1 MTSAMIYSFEEGFRG
16 AISKDPGAISKQ
28 DCASSGQDGEDH
40 VQSLLSAAPG
50 ITTLTALVAIDPF
63 KLSASLRIDF
73 LTALE
78 RQTAWL
84 QAIMQ
89 RAIVAVAGNDSSS
102 TDKIWDG
109 VDEAEREDIATALR
123 LSPNTAQLRIDVA
136 RTLVNHLPN
145 TCSALAMG
153 EISASHAT
161 VIAKETAAAI
171 RDGLSEFAIYQIEE
185 KALSF
190 AEFHTPGQVAN
201 KVRTTIAQLAPAEF
215 EEVVDRARETRR
227 VSCYNDA
234 DGMATVVAILP
245 AQDAQIVMKSIEAYI
260 LKMNAKDERESGE
273 IRSSSEVSGAAS
285 ASEFNGAA
293 SGALTNPRTET
304 NSWSLLSADNKR
316 ADALT
321 AILSAALSDSLE
333 TVKPHRRPVTVNVT
347 IDLPTL
353 LGLAQN
359 PGQLSGYGA
368 IPASV
373 ARELASDATW
383 KRFITDPQTGNLLD
397 YGREK
402 YEPPQAL
409 VDFLL
414 ARDRTCRF
422 PGCRQPATR
431 SDIDHAHSWDS
442 GGETNIEN
450 LGLLCRRHH
459 RLKTHGRWGLISNA
473 DGSCEWTSPVGKKYF
488 VPARPITESV

>member
-1 MTSAMIYSFEEGFRG
+1 
-16 AISKDPGAISKQ
+16 
-28 DCASSGQDGEDH
+28 
-40 VQSLLSAAPG
+40 
-50 ITTLTALVAIDPF
+50 
-63 KLSASLRIDF
+63 
-73 LTALE
+73 
-78 RQTAWL
+78 
-84 QAIMQ
+84 
-89 RAIVAVAGNDSSS
+89 
-102 TDKIWDG
+102 
-109 VDEAEREDIATALR
+109 
-123 LSPNTAQLRIDVA
+123 
-136 RTLVNHLPN
+136 
-145 TCSALAMG
+145 
-153 EISASHAT
+153 
-161 VIAKETAAAI
+161 
-171 RDGLSEFAIYQIEE
+171 
-185 KALSF
+185 
-190 AEFHTPGQVAN
+190 
-201 KVRTTIAQLAPAEF
+201 
-215 EEVVDRARETRR
+215 
-227 VSCYNDA
+227 
-234 DGMATVVAILP
+234 
-245 AQDAQIVMKSIEAYI
+245 MKSIEAYI

-273 IRSSSEVSGAAS
+273 IRNSVEV
-285 ASEFNGAA
+285 NGAA
-293 SGALTNPRTET
+293 SGARANLRTET